1 MSTLEHPIPAPSP
14 LFWRLPVAFIA
25 ATHLLVPLLM
35 LWTDPRAEG
44 TPGGWIGA
52 GLFVAQLLCL
62 SYTSVKVAR
71 RMTPIGRTE
80 TALVALTIFMCF
92 PAVIVPYLGLASR
105 LSFTSLLMVTGALQI
120 ALLAVTRNY
129 QAAAFDDPW
138 DRALDLSFSERFLL
152 SLSLLAFGVMTLDAV
167 RYTARDSDTL
177 WYHLP
182 LVAEFIQ
189 KHSIAPA
196 ASMALIAQAYP
207 GAREAILA
215 WLSFPMTSD
224 NLALFFVVE
233 LPGIFCVIYAICRQF
248 KVARSASLG
257 VAALFSTSPE
267 ISFWANSQKNDLF
280 LALTFL
286 LVFFFMVR
294 WLETSSIRYAVL
306 AGLAGGLLCS
316 AKLSGPIYAGALGAT
331 FLGAF
336 ILRRKEVT
344 TWRRPQTVWA
354 VMVMFVLASATAA
367 PWYIRNVIYF
377 SNPLYPKRVTIFG
390 KTLFAGPL
398 DDRFF
403 APVTLRFDFVR
414 LFSYWS
420 RFVEGFGVALPVL
433 VAAPLVL
440 LVLGYR
446 RDRWMKERDTP
457 LWLVVLPLL
466 LLLMYMHQPFSI
478 QERGVNLWE
487 VQPRYLF
494 SFAACLHVSLGFLL
508 SMDSRYL
515 RWGLP
520 LVMLAA
526 LGNVAIW
533 THFWWELG
541 LVAVLAAIIPSLTK
555 LPNLTAANRH
565 LTRSHMAAIGIL
577 AFAAAVA
584 TCHWMDGLREQR
596 KDDPEYGYGGVTA
609 GWAQI
614 CSYVRHHISHKRLL
628 CLGRPEDFP
637 LYGRGYTNRL
647 YSPDGGD
654 VLELIEREH
663 IDYVIGSRPFETSGP
678 EGKPWPYGA
687 APTQSLR
694 ERYPDKFQ
702 LVYSYDGA
710 EVVKTVE

>member
-1 MSTLEHPIPAPSP
+1 MSTLEQPIPAPSP
-14 LFWRLPVAFIA
+14 PFWRLPVAVIA
-25 ATHLLVPLLM
+25 PTHLLIPLLM
-35 LWTDPRAEG
+35 LWSRRGAER

-62 SYTSVKVAR
+62 SFTSVKVTR
-71 RMTPIGRTE
+71 RMTPIGGTE
-80 TALVALTIFMCF
+80 TALVELTIFMCF

-120 ALLAVTRNY
+120 ALLTITRNY
-129 QAAAFDDPW
+129 EAAAFDHPAE
-138 DRALDLSFSERFLL
+138 RAPELWFRERFLV
-152 SLSLLAFGVMTLDAV
+152 SLSLFAFGIMTLDAV

-189 KHSIAPA
+189 NHSIAPV

-233 LPGIFCVIYAICRQF
+233 VPGIFLAIYAICRQF
-248 KVARSASLG
+248 KVPQSASLG

-267 ISFWANSQKNDLF
+267 IFFWANSQKNDLF

-286 LVFFFMVR
+286 LVFFFMRR

-331 FLGAF
+331 FLGAL
-336 ILRRKEVT
+336 ILRRKEEPA
-344 TWRRPQTVWA
+344 WRHLQTVQA
-354 VMVMFVLASATAA
+354 AIVMFVLASATAA
-367 PWYIRNVIYF
+367 PWYVRNVIYF
-377 SNPLYPKRVTIFG
+377 SNPLYPKAVTIFG
-390 KTLFAGPL
+390 KTLFTGPL

-420 RFVEGFGVALPVL
+420 RFVEGLGVALPVL

-446 RDRWMKERDTP
+446 RDRWQKGRDTP

-466 LLLMYMHQPFSI
+466 LLLMYMHQPFSV

-494 SFAACLHVSLGFLL
+494 SFAACLHISLGFLL
-508 SMDSRYL
+508 SMDPRYL
-515 RWGLP
+515 RFGLP
-520 LVMLAA
+520 LVMVAA

-541 LVAVLAAIIPSLTK
+541 ALAVLTATIPFFTKLPHFMAANSHWPRRPLAAI
-555 LPNLTAANRH
+555 
-565 LTRSHMAAIGIL
+565 GVL
-577 AFAAAVA
+577 AFAASVA
-584 TCHWMDGLREQR
+584 PCHWMDGFREQ
-596 KDDPEYGYGGVTA
+596 
-609 GWAQI
+609 
-614 CSYVRHHISHKRLL
+614 
-628 CLGRPEDFP
+628 
-637 LYGRGYTNRL
+637 
-647 YSPDGGD
+647 
-654 VLELIEREH
+654 
-663 IDYVIGSRPFETSGP
+663 
-678 EGKPWPYGA
+678 
-687 APTQSLR
+687 
-694 ERYPDKFQ
+694 
-702 LVYSYDGA
+702 
-710 EVVKTVE
+710 